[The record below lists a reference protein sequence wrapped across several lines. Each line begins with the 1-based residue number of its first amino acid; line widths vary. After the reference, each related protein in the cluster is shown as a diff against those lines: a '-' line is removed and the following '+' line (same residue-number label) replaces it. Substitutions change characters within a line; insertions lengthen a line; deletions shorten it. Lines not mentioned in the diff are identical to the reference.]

1 MFDIT
6 TETPE
11 DSGAIEALLDTAF
24 GTGRHAKTSYRF
36 REGVSPDPYLRLVA
50 RRGGK
55 LVGTVRCWP
64 ISVGKSRNHALLLGP
79 LAVAPRHQS
88 QGIGLSLMVRIV
100 DMAAWQRHKLIFL
113 VGDLDY
119 YKRFGFRPAPVGV
132 IMPGERP
139 ERLLVMELAAGAL
152 AGVAGI
158 IKPWRGLRR
167 RVGAGRDRSAAVNHD
182 GVENAGS
189 GGPLPPLAAMPI

>member
-36 REGVSPDPYLRLVA
+36 REGVAPDPYLRLVA
-50 RRGGK
+50 RRGPK

-64 ISVGKSRNHALLLGP
+64 VSVGKARSQALLLGP

-100 DMAAWQRHKLIFL
+100 DMAAWQRHKMIFL

-119 YKRFGFRPAPVGV
+119 YRRFGFKPAPVGIV
-132 IMPGERP
+132 MPGERP
-139 ERLLVMELAAGAL
+139 ERLLVMELEAGAL

-167 RVGAGRDRSAAVNHD
+167 RVGAGRRGSAAVNHD
-182 GVENAGS
+182 GLENAGS
-189 GGPLPPLAAMPI
+189 GDTLSPLAAIPI